1 VNAGL
6 ASLATFPVTRHDLPE
21 LVVGA
26 WARRADL
33 RLLDALY
40 VELAARLS
48 VRVLTTDDR
57 LARACPFAEDIT
69 APDDPPWRT
78 KQVDDP

>member
-1 VNAGL
+1 LSRAGE
-6 ASLATFPVTRHDLPE
+6 LATREVDEALAHLETLPITRHDLCG
-21 LVVGA
+21 LVAGA

-48 VRVLTTDDR
+48 VEVLTTDQR
-57 LARACPFAEDIT
+57 LARACPLAEAIT
-69 APDDPPWRT
+69 ASS
-78 KQVDDP
+78 